1 MQQAAEKTA
10 KSPRLANLAAGGKT
24 DRQTDQGR
32 GGERKERGCTFE
44 MSLTRREGVWIR
56 GEAVRPIVG

>member
-24 DRQTDQGR
+24 DRQARAGGASEKNGVARLRCHSR
-32 GGERKERGCTFE
+32 GG
-44 MSLTRREGVWIR
+44 REYGS
-56 GEAVRPIVG
+56 GEKR